1 MKKFLFIV
9 LCICN
14 LVYACSSDDGEDV
27 DPQPDAT
34 KKGTFSL
41 LLKEKVI
48 SNYVTP
54 YGAKVWWKSMGS
66 VDIHFVTG
74 GKEIEEAG
82 HRLSFVGDDIV
93 SDTMELG
100 AGSYTIAKLILYNRF
115 GDQVIEYKPTADYSF
130 VLGESEFVQK
140 NYKVP
145 NQGIYSI
152 AKDSLALAT
161 LMRVNFGSDMSKWPI
176 DLTKA
181 PNEWK
186 FVEYD
191 KNTKR
196 IVRLCFNAEQ
206 KTVADYSAYAI
217 GRKLWED
224 DPSVEELPSSEGN
237 WGDTGLKIKVIPEEI
252 TLMDALKDIDFCG
265 NELEEIPTFIKSLK
279 NLYGLSVAYNKL
291 TSLPEELFEM
301 LRLNLLDVSGNPL
314 TTLPRLGQVSN
325 LEILNA
331 SYCKLTSLGDELS
344 NYSNLTH
351 LTVIGNEISSIGNLA
366 TVQPKLRTLDIRDN
380 QLKSIT
386 KEMVPAGLLGLFAD
400 DNQITTLPAN
410 WEASG
415 MLDLGLSGN
424 KITDIPSAFLELP
437 KLEYLD
443 LSGNQLSSIP
453 GNIEKCKSLLILDL
467 SDNSLTSLPAEIVQC
482 TALRGLYL
490 MNNTALAWT
499 LPAGMK
505 ARYGKCQTYEKNENG
520 EKVWQMGPSGLFVDA
535 RGCTQVSDVPE
546 PIRCN

>member
-34 KKGTFSL
+34 RKGTFSL
-41 LLKEKVI
+41 LLKEKVVA
-48 SNYVTP
+48 NYVAS
-54 YGAKVWWKSMGS
+54 YNAKVWWKSLGS

-82 HRLSFVGDDIV
+82 HRLSFVEDNIV

-115 GDQVIEYKPTADYSF
+115 GDQVIEFKPTVDYSF

-152 AKDSLALAT
+152 TKDSLALAT
-161 LMRVNFGSDMSKWPI
+161 LMRVNFGSDVSKWPI

-191 KNTKR
+191 KNVKR
-196 IVRLCFNAEQ
+196 IVRLFFNADQ
-206 KTVADYSAYAI
+206 TTVADYSAYAI
-217 GRKLWED
+217 GRRLWE

-252 TLMDALKDIDFCG
+252 TLMDALKSIDFSG
-265 NELEEIPTFIKSLK
+265 NELEEIPTFIKSMK
-279 NLYGLSVAYNKL
+279 SLYGLSVAKNKL
-291 TSLPEELFEM
+291 TSLPKEVFEM
-301 LRLNLLDVSGNPL
+301 LRLNYLDVCGNSL
-314 TTLPRLGQVSN
+314 TTLPRLDQVSN
-325 LEILNA
+325 LTILNA

-366 TVQPKLRTLDIRDN
+366 AALPKLNTLDIRDN

-386 KEMVPAGLLGLFAD
+386 KEMIPAGLLGLFAD
-400 DNQITTLPAN
+400 DNQIATLPAS
-410 WEASG
+410 WEATG
-415 MLDLGLSGN
+415 MLDLALSGN
-424 KITDIPSAFLELP
+424 KITDVPATFLELS

-443 LSGNQLSSIP
+443 LSGNQLSSLP
-453 GNIEKCKSLLILDL
+453 GNIGKCKSLLIFDL
-467 SDNSLTSLPAEIVQC
+467 SDNALTKLPEEIVQC
-482 TALRGLYL
+482 AALRGLYL
-490 MNNTALAWT
+490 MNNTALSWT
-499 LPAGMK
+499 LPAEMK
-505 ARYGKCQTYEKNENG
+505 ARYGKCQTYEKNGNG
-520 EKVWQMGPSGLFVDA
+520 EKVWQMGPTGLFVDA
-535 RGCTQVSDVPE
+535 RGCAQVLDIPE